1 MADNLNQKSIYVETD
16 YDNIILVDPNKIVI
30 NNEVK
35 ERLVNHEDLVF
46 YANLETK
53 VIPRTKLAIGESFD
67 SPVVNTS
74 IASLQGNTPND
85 KINFLQP
92 YGSKNGGFDTSWS
105 DQLTG
110 SGAREGKGINQT
122 TESVQQRDGKIVYN
136 RSVGTYQ
143 NTQLL
148 GIKDISVNISGL
160 GVPTVK
166 INLVD
171 VQGRTLFEQ
180 GEKSIY
186 SVFFNLPYPLFYLT
200 LKGYYGKAIRY
211 ALNLTKF
218 NASFDQ
224 RTGNYNIELNF
235 IGRTTGLL
243 SDTLLSY
250 AKTAPKMTPTRIEV
264 KPTTTTN
271 QNATR
276 GNVTTTES
284 SIGEQT
290 LKEVYAIYK
299 SKGLIDPDFPELTID
314 EFIEDTDNF
323 VSKMQEGIKDGDF
336 VVLSDVSKFRNELLE
351 IKDRVYT
358 VPITK
363 YLDTNNYIFYNG
375 QIYYPFKA
383 NIDYQKRETI
393 ISDITSEIV
402 ATNNNLKS
410 NASFGDNASYTIGNI
425 EIKEQINVKLDPK
438 DIFEKVPLTDLKD
451 DDFKK
456 TLAVRLGR
464 TPNQEELSE
473 FIKQTTKDFQTY
485 GKKIDNAT
493 GNLVDDIPTLFKY
506 GEFFRGSNI
515 TYKPNSFLD
524 DIDNGLKKI
533 KAAEESIE
541 TEFTNQLSDKII
553 KEDGGIGFKPTI
565 RNIFAIIMAG
575 VDTFYRL
582 LDKTH
587 TNAWNQRTNPI
598 RVRSIIPPNKND
610 GIDSKNIING
620 TTKQL
625 NDANTV
631 YPWPTYFIKQKQKDD
646 TSGRELYTVNYIGD
660 PKNTQATNGDNRTAW
675 PEIAFLEDY
684 ISASVKKAPL
694 KNRSAY
700 NNPTEASKYGS
711 CNTLEFPFDTFPYED
726 ISEISFFYEIYERLY
741 TLVNY
746 TNIYRGNYKTLQV
759 DKFLADME
767 AKNIM
772 LGSSDSISLKE
783 KLKTSKFSLETLRQY
798 LKSISNNGIGDSW
811 LTYERDI
818 YVKDYIDKMIKT
830 DTGIYSLSTIDGRSI
845 SLENT
850 VPLITEFE
858 KFLKGSEQ
866 KKLTFL
872 DTLPF
877 TDKTWTDYNFSKTPE
892 ELNDTSKTVIF
903 LDDKKTI
910 ARINESPD
918 VKIIKP
924 FYEKTKSIFNNY
936 NVQILTNKNTGNIK
950 DYLTFKNFYTN
961 RESTNWYIT
970 EKRILYNET
979 YSGNV
984 GSTYQSTSFLN
995 TPYFINSILDG
1006 VEKQKNEN
1014 LNPYISTGYL
1024 FLNSLPLKDTEGY
1037 LVDFEKEE
1045 NVESLA
1051 ATLKKFSAI
1060 HQIPYALLLKFGS
1073 VWHRYK
1079 KYEEEG
1085 IDILD
1090 DVWKDFD
1097 YKKYYDPSGGD
1108 LNREYNIVNYTGGTE
1123 SFRAYR
1129 NEILPNSKTTDVF
1142 NYGMYP
1148 KLINDFHYFFTK
1160 QDLFNNYD
1168 QTEFEDL
1175 HAKGKL
1181 KIGFNTSAI
1190 KRTNYGV
1197 DINNPNRSII
1207 NTSYYQYLIFDKN
1220 PIIDKVN
1227 KVFFPV
1233 PSCGG
1238 IPLNQANYECF
1249 NSLNTLTIEMKDNP
1263 SVYNG
1268 TIRSFWGAP
1277 QFGYFNNDLVTK
1289 PKHYEFLNRAVGDV
1303 YYSTIETLFA
1313 CFDKKTLDKFESAF
1327 LSFCKPN
1334 PTYTDLNTIE
1344 KETTLY
1350 KRASAEY
1357 KQLSYVL
1364 KEMFTLTED
1373 EFTITNQQNNDGKEI
1388 AQKQV
1393 YKFTKYLE
1401 GFLNFDVIL
1410 KLANAGGYNR
1420 KVFNSFVK
1428 DPAFTPVDP
1437 IQFSPYVTG
1446 TLPGLN
1452 QGTTLLTSQASFS
1465 VEWKTLKTHV
1475 GFSTLPGVEYTNTG
1489 STITDFFIDMNVGFT
1504 EDNIKNLA
1512 QLIKIFAKEKHSK
1525 VSNGEPFSDAIFR
1538 QSLKDFLLEREGILS
1553 SMVTEVSSYLNKN
1566 LPTITITNNNSKSVL
1581 EGNVTKL
1588 SMYNTFQ
1595 AFNDKWI
1602 AGSDLT
1608 TRTIFEDF
1616 LFHDTANHDIGDQL
1630 QVDIIAVKD
1639 ILKTKDPATDILLI
1653 IGDILKVCGDMLFF
1667 SMPAYINFYGLNT
1680 PTKTPTPLD
1689 IDIPNSLFGTWTNV
1703 DYLDSRPKFIC
1714 VYVGKQSE
1722 RPQAK
1727 ENEFVL
1733 YADDSFDLR
1742 NPTTCPLRIATDKQ
1756 NPSVSNK
1763 IVGFNVDFGIRNQN
1777 MFSSL
1782 NVSMND
1788 KKPTNAT
1795 FLVNDQLGNG
1805 VNGANLAQQT
1815 TSLYSLYK
1823 SMSYGCTV
1831 TSMGNVMIQPLMYFN
1846 LRHVPLFYGPYYI
1859 YKVKHT
1865 ISSDKF
1871 ETEFEGSRMPK
1882 YALPQP
1888 DSLATFIRTNYLENF
1903 KSEILKQE
1911 NPSTKNQE
1919 ETTLLD
1925 PENQVNENNLRLKP
1939 EEDCQLKVNEI
1950 YKTLPYVPL
1959 TRDGVTYEDLKTLIN
1974 SNVTLGRTI
1983 KTLIFTIALSKRM
1996 NQGTASTLQPPNNNL
2011 FEISAVFNNFGSGP
2025 EFKSLICYDNGTEG
2039 IPMFSFDNKGQSI
2052 KVLNNWYN
2060 GPSRMVTNLNTLN
2073 TDINLTPEQIEQ
2085 KTIAQLM
2092 LTTWDTFVGINPANP
2107 LDEQGIRNYVLDN
2120 ISNDAVLKSK
2130 YEVYQKLVSVAQ
2142 TYFPL

>member
-250 AKTAPKMTPTRIEV
+250 AKTAPKMTPTTIQV

-299 SKGLIDPDFPELTID
+299 SKGLIDPDFPEVTID

-323 VSKMQEGIKDGDF
+323 VSKMQEGIKNGDF
-336 VVLSDVSKFRNELLE
+336 VVLSDVSKFRDELLE

-393 ISDITSEIV
+393 ISDITSEIA

-438 DIFEKVPLTDLKD
+438 DIFEKVPLTDLTN

-464 TPNQEELSE
+464 QPSQEELSE
-473 FIKQTTKDFQTY
+473 FIVQTTQEFQLY

-524 DIDNGLKKI
+524 DIDIGLKKI

-598 RVRSIIPPNKND
+598 RVNSIIPPDKNF

-620 TTKQL
+620 VTQQL

-631 YPWPTYFIKQKQKDD
+631 YPWPTYFIKEKQKDD
-646 TSGRELYTVNYIGD
+646 KSGRELYTVNYIGD
-660 PKNTQATNGDNRTAW
+660 AKNIQATNGNNYTAW

-798 LKSISNNGIGDSW
+798 LKSISNNGTGDSW
-811 LTYERDI
+811 LKYERDI
-818 YVKDYIDKMIKT
+818 YVKDYIDNMIKT

-877 TDKTWTDYNFSKTPE
+877 TDKTWTYNNFTQTPE

-918 VKIIKP
+918 VTNIKP
-924 FYEKTKSIFNNY
+924 FYIKTKSIFNN
-936 NVQILTNKNTGNIK
+936 NNAQILTNKNTEKII
-950 DYLTFKNFYTN
+950 DDSTFKTFYDN
-961 RESTNWYIT
+961 RGLSDGYIT
-970 EKRILYNET
+970 EKYLFYGSS

-984 GSTYQSTSFLN
+984 NTPAQNTSFLN

-1006 VEKQKNEN
+1006 VEKEKNGN

-1024 FLNSLPLKDTEGY
+1024 FLNSLPLIDTKGY
-1037 LVDFEKEE
+1037 LADYEKEE
-1045 NVESLA
+1045 KTNLFAS
-1051 ATLKKFSAI
+1051 TIKKFSAI
-1060 HQIPYALLLKFGS
+1060 HQIPYSLLLKFGS

-1123 SFRAYR
+1123 SFRAYK
-1129 NEILPNSKTTDVF
+1129 NEVDTNSKTTDVF

-1160 QDLFNNYD
+1160 KDLFNTYD

-1175 HAKGKL
+1175 YNKGKL
-1181 KIGFNTSAI
+1181 KIGLNTDAR
-1190 KRTNYGV
+1190 KLTNSGI

-1207 NTSYYQYLIFDKN
+1207 NNSYYQYLIFDKD
-1220 PIIDKVN
+1220 PIINTAN

-1249 NSLNTLTIEMKDNP
+1249 NSLNKLTIEMKDNP

-1268 TIRSFWGAP
+1268 TVRSFWGAP
-1277 QFGYFNNDLVTK
+1277 QFGYFDNNSVTK
-1289 PKHYEFLNRAVGDV
+1289 PKHTEFLGN
-1303 YYSTIETLFA
+1303 IENFYFDIQTLFA

-1327 LSFCKPN
+1327 LAFCKPN

-1357 KQLSYVL
+1357 KQLFFVL
-1364 KEMFTLTED
+1364 KKMFTLRGD
-1373 EFTITNQQNNDGKEI
+1373 ELNITNQQNNDGKEI

-1393 YKFTKYLE
+1393 FKFTKYLE
-1401 GFLNFDVIL
+1401 EFLKFDVIL
-1410 KLANAGGYNR
+1410 KLANAGGYDR
-1420 KVFNSFVK
+1420 KVFNSFVN
-1428 DPAFTPVDP
+1428 DPAFTPVGP

-1452 QGTTLLTSQASFS
+1452 QGTTLLNSQASFS
-1465 VEWKTLKTHV
+1465 DEWKTLKTHV

-1525 VSNGEPFSDAIFR
+1525 VSNGEPFNDVIFR

-1566 LPTITITNNNSKSVL
+1566 LPNITITNNNTKSVL

-1608 TRTIFEDF
+1608 TRTMFEDF

-1630 QVDIIAVKD
+1630 QVDIIAIKD

-1667 SMPAYINFYGLNT
+1667 SMPAYINFYGLNS

-1703 DYLDSRPKFIC
+1703 NYLDSRPKFIC

-1795 FLVNDQLGNG
+1795 FLVNDQTANG
-1805 VNGANLAQQT
+1805 VNGDKLAQQT

-1823 SMSYGCTV
+1823 SMSYACTV

-1859 YKVKHT
+1859 HKVKHT

-1888 DSLATFIRTNYLENF
+1888 DSLATFIKTNYLENF

-1919 ETTLLD
+1919 VTTLLD

-2130 YEVYQKLVSVAQ
+2130 YEGYQKLVSVAQ

>member
-53 VIPRTKLAIGESFD
+53 VIPRTKLAIGDSFD
-67 SPVVNTS
+67 SPVINTS

-136 RSVGTYQ
+136 RSVGNYQ

-243 SDTLLSY
+243 TDTLLTY
-250 AKTAPKMTPTRIEV
+250 AKTAPKMTPTTIQV

-271 QNATR
+271 QNATKS
-276 GNVTTTES
+276 NVTTTES

-299 SKGLIDPDFPELTID
+299 SKGLIDPDFPEVTID

-323 VSKMQEGIKDGDF
+323 ASKMQEGIKNGDF
-336 VVLSDVSKFRNELLE
+336 VVLSDVSKFRDELLE

-363 YLDTNNYIFYNG
+363 YLDTNNYIYYKG
-375 QIYYPFKA
+375 QKYYPFKE

-393 ISDITSEIV
+393 ISDITSEIA

-425 EIKEQINVKLDPK
+425 TIKNQINVKLDHK
-438 DIFEKVPLTDLKD
+438 DIFEKVSLTQLTN

-464 TPNQEELSE
+464 QPSQEELSE
-473 FIKQTTKDFQTY
+473 FIKQTTQEFQLY
-485 GKKIDNAT
+485 GKKIDNQT

-506 GEFFRGSNI
+506 GEFFQEEGEEVK
-515 TYKPNSFLD
+515 YKSNSFLD
-524 DIDNGLKKI
+524 DIDIGLKKI
-533 KAAEESIE
+533 KATEESIE

-598 RVRSIIPPNKND
+598 RVNSIIPSDKNF

-620 TTKQL
+620 VTQQL

-631 YPWPTYFIKQKQKDD
+631 YPWPTYFIKEKQKDD
-646 TSGRELYTVNYIGD
+646 KSGRELYTVNYIGD
-660 PKNTQATNGDNRTAW
+660 AKNIQSTQGNNYTAW
-675 PEIAFLEDY
+675 PEISFLEDY

-798 LKSISNNGIGDSW
+798 LKSISNKGIGDSW
-811 LTYERDI
+811 SKYERDE
-818 YVKDYIDKMIKT
+818 YVKDYIANMIKT

-877 TDKTWTDYNFSKTPE
+877 TDKTWTDNNFSQTPE

-918 VKIIKP
+918 VTNIKP
-924 FYEKTKSIFNNY
+924 FYVQTKSIFNNY

-950 DYLTFKNFYTN
+950 DYLTFKNFYIN
-961 RESTNWYIT
+961 RERDNCYIT
-970 EKRILYNET
+970 EKRIVYNET

-1006 VEKQKNEN
+1006 VEKEKEKN

-1024 FLNSLPLKDTEGY
+1024 FLNSLPLQDTYGY

-1045 NVESLA
+1045 LVESLA
-1051 ATLKKFSAI
+1051 TTLKKFSAI

-1085 IDILD
+1085 VDILD

-1097 YKKYYDPSGGD
+1097 YKKYYDPSGYD
-1108 LNREYNIVNYTGGTE
+1108 LNREYTIVNYTGGTE

-1129 NEILPNSKTTDVF
+1129 NETTPDSKTTDVF

-1168 QTEFEDL
+1168 QTEFEEL
-1175 HAKGKL
+1175 YTKGKL
-1181 KIGFNTSAI
+1181 KIGFNTEAI
-1190 KRTNYGV
+1190 KRTNYGI
-1197 DINNPNRSII
+1197 DSNNPNRSII
-1207 NTSYYQYLIFDKN
+1207 NTSYYQYLIFDKV
-1220 PIIDKVN
+1220 PLIDTAN

-1249 NSLNTLTIEMKDNP
+1249 NSSNKLTIEMKENP

-1268 TIRSFWGAP
+1268 TVRSFWGAP
-1277 QFGYFNNDLVTK
+1277 QFGYFDNNSVTK
-1289 PKHYEFLNRAVGDV
+1289 PKHTEFLDN
-1303 YYSTIETLFA
+1303 IENSYADIQTLFA

-1327 LSFCKPN
+1327 LAFCKPN

-1350 KRASAEY
+1350 KQESAEY

-1364 KEMFTLTED
+1364 KKMFTLTDD
-1373 EFTITNQQNNDGKEI
+1373 ELKITNQQNNDGKEI

-1410 KLANAGGYNR
+1410 KLANAGGYDR
-1420 KVFNSFVK
+1420 KVFDSFVNDK
-1428 DPAFTPVDP
+1428 PFKPVDP
-1437 IQFSPYVTG
+1437 IIFSPYVKG
-1446 TLPGLN
+1446 ILPGLN
-1452 QGTTLLTSQASFS
+1452 QGTTLLNSQASFS
-1465 VEWKTLKTHV
+1465 AEWKTLKTHV
-1475 GFSTLPGVEYTNTG
+1475 GFSTLPGVEYTDTG

-1525 VSNGEPFSDAIFR
+1525 VSNGEPFSDVVFR

-1566 LPTITITNNNSKSVL
+1566 LPNITITNKNTKSVL

-1608 TRTIFEDF
+1608 SRTIFEDF

-1667 SMPAYINFYGLNT
+1667 SMPAYINFYGLNS

-1703 DYLDSRPKFIC
+1703 NYLDSRPKFIC

-1777 MFSSL
+1777 MFSSI

-1795 FLVNDQLGNG
+1795 FLVNDQMANG
-1805 VNGANLAQQT
+1805 VNGDKLAQQT

-1823 SMSYGCTV
+1823 SMSYACTV

-1859 YKVKHT
+1859 HKVKHT

-1888 DSLATFIRTNYLENF
+1888 DSLATFIRANYLENF

-1911 NPSTKNQE
+1911 NPGTKIQE
-1919 ETTLLD
+1919 VTTLLD

-1950 YKTLPYVPL
+1950 YKTLPYVAL
-1959 TRDGVTYEDLKTLIN
+1959 NRTTITFEDLKTLIN
-1974 SNVTLGRTI
+1974 DNVTLDRTI
-1983 KTLIFTIALSKRM
+1983 KTLIFTIATSRPM
-1996 NQGTASTLQPPNNNL
+1996 NILKSGTLDSPNNNL
-2011 FEISAVFNNFGSGP
+2011 FEISAVFNNFGSKP

-2039 IPMFSFDNKGQSI
+2039 IPMFSFDNKAQSI
-2052 KVLNNWYN
+2052 KVLDNWYK
-2060 GPSRMVTNLNTLN
+2060 GPSKMVTNLNTLN
-2073 TDINLTPEQIEQ
+2073 TDINLTPAQIEQ
-2085 KTIAQLM
+2085 KTIAQLI
-2092 LTTWDTFVGINPANP
+2092 LTTWDTFVGVNLANP
-2107 LDEQGIRNYVLDN
+2107 LNEQGIRNYVLDN
-2120 ISNDAVLKSK
+2120 ISNDTELKSK
-2130 YEVYQKLVSVAQ
+2130 YELYQKRVEIVQ

>member
-53 VIPRTKLAIGESFD
+53 VIPRTKLAIGDSFD
-67 SPVVNTS
+67 SPVINTS
-74 IASLQGNTPND
+74 IASLEGTAPND

-92 YGSKNGGFDTSWS
+92 YGNKKGGFDTSWS

-122 TESVQQRDGKIVYN
+122 TEAAQQRDGKIVYN
-136 RSVGTYQ
+136 RGVSNYQ

-160 GVPTVK
+160 GIPTVK

-171 VQGRTLFEQ
+171 IQGRTLFEQ

-224 RTGNYNIELNF
+224 RSGNYNIELNF

-243 SDTLLSY
+243 SDTLLGY
-250 AKTAPKMTPTRIEV
+250 AKTAPKMTPTTIQV
-264 KPTTTTN
+264 TPTTTTN
-271 QNATR
+271 QTPTK

-284 SIGEQT
+284 SIGAQT
-290 LKEVYAIYK
+290 LKEVYTIYK
-299 SKGLIDPDFPELTID
+299 SKGLIDPNFPEVTID

-323 VSKMQEGIKDGDF
+323 VSKMQEGIKNGDF

-363 YLDTNNYIFYNG
+363 YLDTNNYIFYKG

-393 ISDITSEIV
+393 IADITAEIA

-410 NASFGDNASYTIGNI
+410 NASFGDNASYTIGNK
-425 EIKEQINVKLDPK
+425 ETKEQINVKLDAN
-438 DIFEKVPLTDLKD
+438 DIFEKLSLTQLTN
-451 DDFKK
+451 DDFKN

-464 TPNQEELSE
+464 EPSQEELSK
-473 FIKQTTKDFQTY
+473 FIVQTTQDFQLY
-485 GKKIDNAT
+485 GKKLDSN

-506 GEFFRGSNI
+506 GELKFGDTN
-515 TYKPNSFLD
+515 YKPNSFLD
-524 DIDNGLKKI
+524 DIDIGLKKI
-533 KAAEESIE
+533 KVAEESIE

-553 KEDGGIGFKPTI
+553 KEDGGLGFKPTI

-587 TNAWNQRTNPI
+587 TNAWNQRRNPI
-598 RVRSIIPPNKND
+598 RVRSIIPPDKNF
-610 GIDSKNIING
+610 GIDSKNVING
-620 TTKQL
+620 TSQQL

-631 YPWPTYFIKQKQKDD
+631 YPWPTYFIKEKQKDD

-660 PKNTQATNGDNRTAW
+660 AKYIQSTNGNDYTAW

-684 ISASVKKAPL
+684 ISAAAKKAPL

-746 TNIYRGNYKTLQV
+746 TNIYRGDYKPLQV

-783 KLKTSKFSLETLRQY
+783 KLKTSKFSLTTLRQY
-798 LKSISNNGIGDSW
+798 LKSISNNGTGDSW
-811 LTYERDI
+811 LKYERDI
-818 YVKDYIDKMIKT
+818 YVKDYIDNMIKT

-877 TDKTWTDYNFSKTPE
+877 TNGGWTDDNFTKTPE

-924 FYEKTKSIFNNY
+924 FYVQTKSIFNNN
-936 NVQILTNKNTGNIK
+936 NVQILTNKNAGNII
-950 DYLTFKNFYTN
+950 DYSTFNSFYN
-961 RESTNWYIT
+961 DRLLSDGYVT
-970 EKRILYNET
+970 EKYLSYNSSS

-984 GSTYQSTSFLN
+984 GTTAQNTSFLN

-1006 VEKQKNEN
+1006 VEKEKTGN

-1024 FLNSLPLKDTEGY
+1024 FLNSLPLEDTRGY
-1037 LVDFEKEE
+1037 LIDFEKEE
-1045 NVESLA
+1045 DVESLA
-1051 ATLKKFSAI
+1051 TTLKKFSAI
-1060 HQIPYALLLKFGS
+1060 HQIPYSLLLKFGS

-1085 IDILD
+1085 VDILD

-1097 YKKYYDPSGGD
+1097 YKKYYDPSGND

-1129 NEILPNSKTTDVF
+1129 NEIYPDSKTLDVF

-1160 QDLFNNYD
+1160 KDLFNSYD

-1175 HAKGKL
+1175 YNKGKL
-1181 KIGFNTSAI
+1181 KIGLNTNATKIANYSAD
-1190 KRTNYGV
+1190 TN
-1197 DINNPNRSII
+1197 NLNRSII
-1207 NTSYYQYLIFDKN
+1207 NTSYYQYLIFDKD
-1220 PIIDKVN
+1220 PIIDTAN

-1249 NSLNTLTIEMKDNP
+1249 NSLNKLTIEMKDNP

-1268 TIRSFWGAP
+1268 TVRGFWGAP
-1277 QFGYFNNDLVTK
+1277 QFGYFNNSLVTK
-1289 PKHYEFLNRAVGDV
+1289 PKHNEFLNNIDES
-1303 YYSTIETLFA
+1303 YTTIETLFA
-1313 CFDKKTLDKFESAF
+1313 CFDKKTLDKFEGAF
-1327 LSFCKPN
+1327 LAFCKPN

-1357 KQLSYVL
+1357 KQLSFVL
-1364 KEMFTLTED
+1364 KKMFSLRED
-1373 EFTITNQQNNDGKEI
+1373 ELTITNQQNNDGKEI

-1401 GFLNFDVIL
+1401 EFLNFDVIL

-1420 KVFNSFVK
+1420 KVFNSFVN
-1428 DPAFTPVDP
+1428 DAAFTPVDP
-1437 IQFSPYVTG
+1437 ILFSPYTTG
-1446 TLPGLN
+1446 VLPGVG
-1452 QGTTLLTSQASFS
+1452 QGTTLLNSQASFS
-1465 VEWKTLKTHV
+1465 GEWKTLKTYV
-1475 GFSTLPGVEYTNTG
+1475 GFSTIEGAQYTDTG

-1504 EDNIKNLA
+1504 EDNIKNLS
-1512 QLIKIFAKEKHSK
+1512 QLIKIFAKEKQSK
-1525 VSNGEPFSDAIFR
+1525 VSNGEPFNSTIFI

-1553 SMVTEVSSYLNKN
+1553 SMVTEVSSYLDKN
-1566 LPTITITNNNSKSVL
+1566 LPTITITNNNTKSVL

-1588 SMYNTFQ
+1588 SIYNTFQ

-1608 TRTIFEDF
+1608 SRTMFEDF

-1630 QVDIIAVKD
+1630 QVDIIAIKD
-1639 ILKTKDPATDILLI
+1639 ILKNSDPATDILLI
-1653 IGDILKVCGDMLFF
+1653 IGEILKKCGDMLFF
-1667 SMPAYINFYGLNT
+1667 SMPAYINFYGLNS

-1689 IDIPNSLFGTWTNV
+1689 IDVPNSLFGTWTNV
-1703 DYLDSRPKFIC
+1703 NYLDSRPKFIC

-1722 RPQAK
+1722 RPAAK

-1777 MFSSL
+1777 MFSSI

-1795 FLVNDQLGNG
+1795 FLVNDQMANG
-1805 VNGANLAQQT
+1805 VNGDKLAQQT

-1823 SMSYGCTV
+1823 SMSYACTV

-1859 YKVKHT
+1859 HKVKHT

-1888 DSLATFIRTNYLENF
+1888 DSLATFIKTNYLENF

-1919 ETTLLD
+1919 ATTLLD

-1939 EEDCQLKVNEI
+1939 EEDCQLKVNPN
-1950 YKTLPYVPL
+1950 YNTLPYVPL
-1959 TRDGVTYEDLKTLIN
+1959 TRDAVTLEDLKTLIN
-1974 SNVTLGRTI
+1974 TNVTLGRTI
-1983 KTLIFTIALSKRM
+1983 KTLIFTIAISRRM
-1996 NQGTASTLQPPNNNL
+1996 NQGTSGMIQPPNNNL
-2011 FEISAVFNNFGSGP
+2011 FEISAINYFGNGP
-2025 EFKSLICYDNGTEG
+2025 EFKNLICYDNGVEG
-2039 IPMFSFDNKGQSI
+2039 IPIFSFDNEGQSV

-2060 GPSRMVTNLNTLN
+2060 GPSRMVNNLNTLN
-2073 TDINLTPEQIEQ
+2073 TDVNLTPEQIEQ
-2085 KTIAQLM
+2085 KTISQLII
-2092 LTTWDTFVGINPANP
+2092 TTWDTLVGVDPANP
-2107 LDEQGIRNYVLDN
+2107 LNEQGIRSFVLDN
-2120 ISNDAVLKSK
+2120 IANDKLLEGTYTA
-2130 YEVYQKLVSVAQ
+2130 YQKLVEVSQ
-2142 TYFPL
+2142 RYFPL

>member
-67 SPVVNTS
+67 SPVINTS
-74 IASLQGNTPND
+74 IASLEGTAPND

-92 YGSKNGGFDTSWS
+92 YGNKKGGFDTSWS

-110 SGAREGKGINQT
+110 SGAREGKGVNQT
-122 TESVQQRDGKIVYN
+122 TETAQQRDGKIVYN
-136 RSVGTYQ
+136 RGVSNYQ

-160 GVPTVK
+160 GIPTVK

-235 IGRTTGLL
+235 IGRNTGLL
-243 SDTLLSY
+243 SDTLLTY
-250 AKTAPKMTPTRIEV
+250 AKTAPKMTPTTIQV

-271 QNATR
+271 QNTTK

-284 SIGEQT
+284 SIGAQT

-299 SKGLIDPDFPELTID
+299 SKGLIDANFPEVTID

-323 VSKMQEGIKDGDF
+323 VSKMQEGIKNGDF

-363 YLDTNNYIFYNG
+363 YLDTNNYIFYKG
-375 QIYYPFKA
+375 QIYYPFKP

-393 ISDITSEIV
+393 IADITAEIA

-410 NASFGDNASYTIGNI
+410 NASFGDNASYTIGDK
-425 EIKEQINVKLDPK
+425 ETKEQINVKLDVN
-438 DIFEKVPLTDLKD
+438 DIFEKLSLTQLNN
-451 DDFKK
+451 DDFKN

-464 TPNQEELSE
+464 EPSQEELSK
-473 FIKQTTKDFQTY
+473 FIVQTTQDFQLY
-485 GKKIDNAT
+485 GKKLDGA

-506 GEFFRGSNI
+506 GELKFGDTN
-515 TYKPNSFLD
+515 YKANSFLD
-524 DIDNGLKKI
+524 DIDIGLKKI
-533 KAAEESIE
+533 KVTEESIE

-553 KEDGGIGFKPTI
+553 KEDGGLGFKPTI

-598 RVRSIIPPNKND
+598 RVRSIIPPDKNF

-620 TTKQL
+620 TTQQL

-631 YPWPTYFIKQKQKDD
+631 YPWPTYFIKEKQKDD

-660 PKNTQATNGDNRTAW
+660 AKYIQATNGNDYTAW

-684 ISASVKKAPL
+684 ISASAKKAPL

-746 TNIYRGNYKTLQV
+746 TNIYRGDYKPLQV

-783 KLKTSKFSLETLRQY
+783 KLKTSKFNLGTLRDY
-798 LKSISNNGIGDSW
+798 LKSISNNGTGESW
-811 LTYERDI
+811 LKYERDI
-818 YVKDYIDKMIKT
+818 YVKDYIDNMIKT

-877 TDKTWTDYNFSKTPE
+877 TNEGWTDNNFTKTPE

-924 FYEKTKSIFNNY
+924 FYVKTKSIFNNN
-936 NVQILTNKNTGNIK
+936 NVQILTNKNAGKII
-950 DYLTFKNFYTN
+950 DYSTFESFYLDRFFEYT
-961 RESTNWYIT
+961 YVT
-970 EKRILYNET
+970 EKYLGYNSSS

-984 GSTYQSTSFLN
+984 GTTAQNTSFLN

-1006 VEKQKNEN
+1006 VEKEKTGN

-1024 FLNSLPLKDTEGY
+1024 FLNSLPLEDTRGY
-1037 LVDFEKEE
+1037 LIDFEKEE
-1045 NVESLA
+1045 DVESLA
-1051 ATLKKFSAI
+1051 TTLKKFSAI
-1060 HQIPYALLLKFGS
+1060 HQIPYSLLLKFGS

-1097 YKKYYDPSGGD
+1097 YKKYYDPSGND
-1108 LNREYNIVNYTGGTE
+1108 LNREYSIVNYTGGTE

-1129 NEILPNSKTTDVF
+1129 NEILPNSKTIDFF

-1160 QDLFNNYD
+1160 KDLFNNYN

-1175 HAKGKL
+1175 YNKGKL

-1190 KRTNYGV
+1190 KRTNYGI

-1207 NTSYYQYLIFDKN
+1207 NTSYYQYLIFDKD
-1220 PIIDKVN
+1220 PIIDTAN

-1249 NSLNTLTIEMKDNP
+1249 NSLNKLTIEMKDNP

-1268 TIRSFWGAP
+1268 TVRGFWGAP
-1277 QFGYFNNDLVTK
+1277 QFGYFDNNSVTK
-1289 PKHYEFLNRAVGDV
+1289 PNHNEFLDNIGES
-1303 YYSTIETLFA
+1303 YTTIETLFA
-1313 CFDKKTLDKFESAF
+1313 CFDKNTLDKFESAF
-1327 LSFCKPN
+1327 LAFCKPN

-1344 KETTLY
+1344 KETTLN

-1357 KQLSYVL
+1357 KQLSFVL
-1364 KEMFTLTED
+1364 KKMFSLRED
-1373 EFTITNQQNNDGKEI
+1373 ELTITDQQNNDGKEI

-1401 GFLNFDVIL
+1401 EFLNFDVIL

-1420 KVFNSFVK
+1420 KVFNSFVN
-1428 DPAFTPVDP
+1428 DAAFTPVDP
-1437 IQFSPYVTG
+1437 ILFSPYTTG
-1446 TLPGLN
+1446 VLPGVG
-1452 QGTTLLTSQASFS
+1452 QGTTLLNSQASFS
-1465 VEWKTLKTHV
+1465 NEWKTLKTYV
-1475 GFSTLPGVEYTNTG
+1475 GFSTVEGVQYTDTG

-1504 EDNIKNLA
+1504 EDNIKNLS
-1512 QLIKIFAKEKHSK
+1512 QLIKIFAKEKLSK
-1525 VSNGEPFSDAIFR
+1525 VSKGEPFSGVIFR
-1538 QSLKDFLLEREGILS
+1538 QSLINFLLEREGILD
-1553 SMVTEVSSYLNKN
+1553 SMVTEVSSYLDKN
-1566 LPTITITNNNSKSVL
+1566 LPNITITNNNTKSVL

-1588 SMYNTFQ
+1588 SVYNTFQ

-1608 TRTIFEDF
+1608 SRTMFEDF
-1616 LFHDTANHDIGDQL
+1616 LFHDAANHDIGDQL
-1630 QVDIIAVKD
+1630 QVDIIAIKD
-1639 ILKTKDPATDILLI
+1639 ILKNSDPATDILLI
-1653 IGDILKVCGDMLFF
+1653 IGEILKKCGDMLFF
-1667 SMPAYINFYGLNT
+1667 SMPAYINFYGLNN

-1689 IDIPNSLFGTWTNV
+1689 IDVPNSLFGTWTNV
-1703 DYLDSRPKFIC
+1703 NYLDSRPKFIC

-1722 RPQAK
+1722 RPDMK
-1727 ENEFVL
+1727 SNEFVL

-1795 FLVNDQLGNG
+1795 FLVNDQMANG
-1805 VNGANLAQQT
+1805 VNGDKLAQQT

-1823 SMSYGCTV
+1823 SMSYACTV

-1859 YKVKHT
+1859 HRVKHT
-1865 ISSDKF
+1865 ISPDKF
-1871 ETEFEGSRMPK
+1871 ETEFEGARMPK

-1888 DSLATFIRTNYLENF
+1888 DSLATFIKTNYLENF

-1919 ETTLLD
+1919 ATTLLD
-1925 PENQVNENNLRLKP
+1925 PESQVNENNLRLKP
-1939 EEDCQLKVNEI
+1939 EEDCQIKVNPN
-1950 YKTLPYVPL
+1950 YNTLPYVAL
-1959 TRDGVTYEDLKTLIN
+1959 NRTTITFEDLKTLIN
-1974 SNVTLGRTI
+1974 SNVTLNRTI
-1983 KTLIFTIALSKRM
+1983 KTLIFTIAISRTM
-1996 NQGTASTLQPPNNNL
+1996 NLIKSETLEIPNNNL
-2011 FEISAVFNNFGSGP
+2011 FEISAINNFGNGP
-2025 EFKSLICYDNGTEG
+2025 EFKNLICYDNGTEG
-2039 IPMFSFDNKGQSI
+2039 TPIFSFDNKGQSV

-2060 GPSRMVTNLNTLN
+2060 GPSRMITNLNTLN
-2073 TDINLTPEQIEQ
+2073 TDVNLTPEQIEQ
-2085 KTIAQLM
+2085 KTISQLIM
-2092 LTTWDTFVGINPANP
+2092 TTWDTLVGIDPANP
-2107 LDEQGIRNYVLDN
+2107 LDEQGIRNIILDN
-2120 ISNDAVLKSK
+2120 ITNDRLLEDAYKSF
-2130 YEVYQKLVSVAQ
+2130 QKLVEYAQ
-2142 TYFPL
+2142 RYFPL